1 MGSPLSPIIAD
12 LLLVMQDLEANA
24 LVALGCE
31 IPFYYRYVDDIALAV
46 HRHKINEVLA
56 IFNSFHSR
64 MQFTIEIG
72 GKKLDFLDVTLMNN
86 NNKLE
91 FDWHRK
97 LTFSGRVLNY
107 LYTILPHKKEV

>member
-1 MGSPLSPIIAD
+1 
-12 LLLVMQDLEANA
+12 
-24 LVALGCE
+24 
-31 IPFYYRYVDDIALAV
+31 
-46 HRHKINEVLA
+46 
-56 IFNSFHSR
+56 